1 MLTGKTAL
9 ITGGSRGLGRAIA
22 LSFAK
27 NHARVAFCY
36 AGNQQ
41 AAEETLSELRGLGA
55 QAMAVRCD
63 VSDDGQAQ
71 EALRQVKEALGPVD
85 ILVNNAGITRDGL
98 ALRMSARDFDDVVR
112 TDLNG
117 PFYMIRAA
125 MPDMVRRRWGRIINI
140 TSVAGLMGNA
150 GQANYASAKA
160 GLVGLTKTI
169 ARELAP
175 RSVTVNAV
183 APGFIETDMTAAM
196 PAAALEAGLKSVPL
210 KRMGKPEEIAAAC
223 LFLAGEQAGYITGQ
237 VLQVDGGLYM

>member
-27 NHARVAFCY
+27 YHARVAFCY

>member
-36 AGNQQ
+36 AGNHQ

-169 ARELAP
+169 ARELAQ

>member
-27 NHARVAFCY
+27 SHARVAFCY
-36 AGNQQ
+36 AGNHQ

-196 PAAALEAGLKSVPL
+196 PTAALEAGLKSVPL